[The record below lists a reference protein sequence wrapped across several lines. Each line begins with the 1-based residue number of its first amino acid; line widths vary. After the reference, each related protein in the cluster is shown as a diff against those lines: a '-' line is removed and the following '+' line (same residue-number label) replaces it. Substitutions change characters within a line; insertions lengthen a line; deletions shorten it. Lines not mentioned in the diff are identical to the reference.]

1 MFDKLMSVLQRGGTV
16 TVAEMARDLDTTP
29 EVVAGMI
36 DHMTRLGQLHPMA
49 VSCDS
54 ACNQC
59 LVVRDCQ
66 KPQRS
71 RVWRTAD

>member
-1 MFDKLMSVLQRGGTV
+1 
-16 TVAEMARDLDTTP
+16 
-29 EVVAGMI
+29 VAGMI